1 MALMLLPAFSASY
14 VTPRTRLFFAITLSL
29 IIGSMVAPDVK
40 IADINNTP
48 VGILVAIFSELT
60 IGFVIGALAR
70 IVGAAINIAGMIIS
84 MQSAMAQATLF
95 DPSQGTQGAI
105 FGNFMEI
112 LAVVLLFA
120 LNLHHLL
127 ILAIANSYAI
137 YPMLELPDFSAF
149 ADAAAML
156 MAKTFM
162 IALQLA
168 SPIVIV
174 GLITNL
180 SSGLLSRLMPS
191 FQVFFV
197 ITPAQIMISFFI
209 FAATLSSVMM
219 WYMRYLE
226 ASFTEFLG

>member
-1 MALMLLPAFSASY
+1 MLLPGFSASY

-29 IIGSMVAPDVK
+29 IIGSMVVADVE
-40 IADINNTP
+40 AEFNTTP

-70 IVGAAINIAGMIIS
+70 IIGAAINIAGMIIS

-95 DPSQGTQGAI
+95 DPSQGAQGAI

-112 LAVVLLFA
+112 MAVVLLFA

-127 ILAIANSYAI
+127 ILAIANSYNI
-137 YPMLELPDFSAF
+137 YPMMELPDFGGF
-149 ADAAAML
+149 ADAAASL
-156 MAKTFM
+156 MAKSFM
-162 IALQLA
+162 IAFQLA

-180 SSGLLSRLMPS
+180 ASGLLSRLMPS

-197 ITPAQIMISFFI
+197 IIPAQILISFFV
-209 FAATLSSVMM
+209 FGATVSAMLM
-219 WYMRYLE
+219 WYMHYLE
-226 ASFTEFLG
+226 VSFTEFL